1 MERGGSMTE
10 TERIFAARFSN
21 EEIYDFVDDVLINHA
36 HQRAE
41 AIRMSINI
49 YNQLGEP
56 ADYKGIR
63 IETDRQLWPD
73 NVVQVAFRA

>member
-1 MERGGSMTE
+1 MTE

-21 EEIYDFVDDVLINHA
+21 EEIYDFVDDVLFKHS

-41 AIRMSINI
+41 TIRMSDNI
-49 YNQLGEP
+49 YDQLGKP

-73 NVVQVAFRA
+73 NVVQIAFRP